1 MFQTARSWWCEGQ
14 KKVFGGEAAESLL
27 AVSGDT
33 ATLCHTWLWYSVV
46 ELKMLANR
54 CYLASSSSDIYFRP
68 NSQDQRTFNCVP
80 FTRSKPVNW
89 AKQQQELSQQP
100 CCNANIDSANF
111 SEILHN
117 KGTQPKV
124 MRWEG
129 TKNKFSFTPCNGSTG
144 RGQNLWISKGNIL
157 SPHTPPPHFFW
168 MDSFCWHFYTH
179 VICFTFIYLPTYL
192 SVCLCFKYIYIIY
205 IYITTN
211 IYI

>member
-1 MFQTARSWWCEGQ
+1 MTLAFLHTTSPAPRSNGCRILTPKSIRKHFEHPDEIGIDLWTSATTVWLLTGKILQHVDQHVGTPLGLMFQTARSWWCEGQ

-54 CYLASSSSDIYFRP
+54 CYLATSSSDICFRP

-111 SEILHN
+111 SEI
-117 KGTQPKV
+117 
-124 MRWEG
+124 
-129 TKNKFSFTPCNGSTG
+129 
-144 RGQNLWISKGNIL
+144 
-157 SPHTPPPHFFW
+157 
-168 MDSFCWHFYTH
+168 
-179 VICFTFIYLPTYL
+179 
-192 SVCLCFKYIYIIY
+192 
-205 IYITTN
+205 
-211 IYI
+211 